1 MALGRLRIQRLQD
14 APCGVAAVARSA
26 DRNVIATGIDHDTQ
40 PALDQRQVLTIRSHQ
55 RRRRPIVVEIDDD
68 LRFGRSLQVAVKFAA
83 GSE

>member
-1 MALGRLRIQRLQD
+1 MLRVSRILACAALSFVL
-14 APCGVAAVARSA
+14 GVL
-26 DRNVIATGIDHDTQ
+26 DHDTQ